1 MNRRVADAR
10 CRQGFTLVEVLVVI
24 SILGILIG
32 VLLPAVQSAREAAR
46 RIQCA
51 NNLKQIGI
59 ALHCHHDALGT
70 LPAGDYATTAGQCP
84 GGSWVVNHISE
95 DRANW
100 MILILP
106 YLEHGGLFKSY
117 NLIKPNEDP
126 VNRPVAMSRIAEYVC
141 PSDVATGQSIVPA
154 MGPAASWALN
164 LPYMPGSY
172 RAMCCRS
179 DGTNF
184 LDGGEITSY
193 PLQWRGAMH
202 VVGILGFRPERF
214 TDITDGLSHTLMV
227 GESTTRTDPSFR
239 TLWAYSFEHYSLSAA
254 TPQSRILMG
263 DYDACTAQG
272 GSGIDFPCRRGWGSP
287 HSGGLNFILCDGS
300 GTFLST
306 SIDMNLF
313 ADLATI
319 AGGETSNLPSSP

>member
-1 MNRRVADAR
+1 MDNREADAR
-10 CRQGFTLVEVLVVI
+10 SRQGFTLVEVLVVI
-24 SILGILIG
+24 AIIGTLIG
-32 VLLPAVQSAREAAR
+32 ILLPAVQSAREAAR
-46 RIQCA
+46 RTQCA

-70 LPAGDYATTAGQCP
+70 LPAGDYASTSGQCP
-84 GGSWVVNHISE
+84 GGAWVTTHKSE

-106 YLEHGGLFKSY
+106 YLEQEGLYKSY

-126 VNRPVAMSRIAEYVC
+126 ANHPVEVTRVATYIC
-141 PSDVATGQSIVPA
+141 PSDIATDQPVVPA
-154 MGPAASWALN
+154 MGPAAGWALN
-164 LPYMPGSY
+164 VSYMPGSY
-172 RAMCCRS
+172 RAMSCQS
-179 DGTNF
+179 AGTNF

-193 PLQWRGAMH
+193 PANLRGAMH

-214 TDITDGLSHTLMV
+214 TDISDGLSHTLMV
-227 GESTTRTDPSFR
+227 GEATTRTDFGYK

-263 DYDACTAQG
+263 DYDACCAAG
-272 GSGIDFPCRRGWGSP
+272 GAGSSFPCRRGWGSP
-287 HSGGLNFILCDGS
+287 HPGGLNFVLCDGS
-300 GTFLST
+300 GAFVNT

-319 AGGETSNLPSSP
+319 AGGESAAVP

>member
-1 MNRRVADAR
+1 
-10 CRQGFTLVEVLVVI
+10 
-24 SILGILIG
+24 
-32 VLLPAVQSAREAAR
+32 
-46 RIQCA
+46 
-51 NNLKQIGI
+51 
-59 ALHCHHDALGT
+59 
-70 LPAGDYATTAGQCP
+70 
-84 GGSWVVNHISE
+84 
-95 DRANW
+95 

-106 YLEHGGLFKSY
+106 YLEQDGLYKSY

-126 VNRPVAMSRIAEYVC
+126 ANHAVEMSRVAEFIC
-141 PSDVATGQSIVPA
+141 PSDLATDQSIVPA

-164 LPYMPGSY
+164 VPYMPGSY
-172 RAMCCRS
+172 RAMSCQS
-179 DGTNF
+179 AGTDF

-193 PLQWRGAMH
+193 PPQWRGAMH

-227 GESTTRTDPSFR
+227 GESTTRTDFAYR

-263 DYDACTAQG
+263 DYDACVAVG
-272 GSGIDFPCRRGWGSP
+272 GTGISFPCRRGWGSP
-287 HSGGLNFILCDGS
+287 HPGGLNFILCDGS

-319 AGGETSNLPSSP
+319 AGGEQSALP

>member
-1 MNRRVADAR
+1 MRDPP
-10 CRQGFTLVEVLVVI
+10 GFTLVEVLVVI

-32 VLLPAVQSAREAAR
+32 VLLPAVQACSWGPLAEFDA
-46 RIQCA
+46 Q
-51 NNLKQIGI
+51 NNLKQIGL

-126 VNRPVAMSRIAEYVC
+126 VNRPVAMSRHCRIC
-141 PSDVATGQSIVPA
+141 RPSDVATGQSIVPA
-154 MGPAASWALN
+154 MGPAASWGLN

-184 LDGGEITSY
+184 LDGGETPAIRCNGGGRCTS
-193 PLQWRGAMH
+193 
-202 VVGILGFRPERF
+202 
-214 TDITDGLSHTLMV
+214 
-227 GESTTRTDPSFR
+227 
-239 TLWAYSFEHYSLSAA
+239 
-254 TPQSRILMG
+254 
-263 DYDACTAQG
+263 
-272 GSGIDFPCRRGWGSP
+272 
-287 HSGGLNFILCDGS
+287 
-300 GTFLST
+300 
-306 SIDMNLF
+306 
-313 ADLATI
+313 
-319 AGGETSNLPSSP
+319 